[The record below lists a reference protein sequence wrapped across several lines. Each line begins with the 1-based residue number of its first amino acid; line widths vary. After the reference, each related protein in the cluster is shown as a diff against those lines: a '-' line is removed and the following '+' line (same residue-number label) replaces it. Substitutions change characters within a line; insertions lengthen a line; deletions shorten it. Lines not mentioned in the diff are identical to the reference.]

1 MLGVALRCWE
11 WRMGSALWDELREVA
26 WLATMIAFLSAAGVG
41 LAVVI
46 AAV

>member
-1 MLGVALRCWE
+1 MGPGLRE
-11 WRMGSALWDELREVA
+11 ELREMA

>member
-1 MLGVALRCWE
+1 
-11 WRMGSALWDELREVA
+11 MGSALWDELREVA

>member
-1 MLGVALRCWE
+1 MRQT
-11 WRMGSALWDELREVA
+11 LWDELREMA
-26 WLATMIAFLSAAGVG
+26 WLATMIAGLSVASVG

>member
-1 MLGVALRCWE
+1 MRQT
-11 WRMGSALWDELREVA
+11 LWAELREMA
-26 WLATMIAFLSAAGVG
+26 WLATMITGLSVASVG